1 MLGPFRG
8 HWLDKLRR
16 EWQMHR
22 AFQTTMTLFQPDVVF
37 ILGKFETPQVRT
49 LGVVILNSPLFLYS
63 ISSEKMQWFSGDLFD
78 EGEQVN
84 DQQFQAYA
92 ARFQR
97 LFHVP
102 QGTQIFGALGNH
114 DVGFHYK

>member
-22 AFQTTMTLFQPDVVF
+22 AFQTTMTLFQPNVVF
-37 ILGKFETPQVRT
+37 ILGKFTSVA
-49 LGVVILNSPLFLYS
+49 VFCIILNSYS
-63 ISSEKMQWFSGDLFD
+63 YEIPHCSGDLFD
-78 EGEQVN
+78 EGERVN

-92 ARFQR
+92 ERFQR
-97 LFHVP
+97 LFYVP
-102 QGTQIFGALGNH
+102 KGTQLFGALGNH
-114 DVGFHYK
+114 DIGFHYK

>member
-22 AFQTTMTLFQPDVVF
+22 AFQTTMTLFQPNVVF
-37 ILGKFETPQVRT
+37 ILGKFKTIFQYS
-49 LGVVILNSPLFLYS
+49 NSYRLKFNGLA
-63 ISSEKMQWFSGDLFD
+63 GDLFD
-78 EGEQVN
+78 EGERVN

-102 QGTQIFGALGNH
+102 KGTQIFGAIGNH